1 MVQTHNKPHMFISMG
16 CCSDVGA
23 LSLFGNVFRDDIGN
37 ISKINHF
44 YIVRPIS
51 ISSES
56 PKKLYKK
63 RPAASLRTSLI
74 QYVVG
79 PVGLEPTTKGL

>member
-16 CCSDVGA
+16 YCSDVGA

-63 RPAASLRTSLI
+63 RLAASLRTSLI

>member
-1 MVQTHNKPHMFISMG
+1 MKKMNNSNLINLYS
-16 CCSDVGA
+16 CLNDYN
-23 LSLFGNVFRDDIGN
+23 NVFRDDIGN

-63 RPAASLRTSLI
+63 
-74 QYVVG
+74 
-79 PVGLEPTTKGL
+79 GLPHRCEQA